1 MTGTM
6 KVGKLKKN
14 AVYYY
19 HKDYDERVGGAF
31 IFFIMPM
38 LNNDSKTFF
47 YVTEISYLRQST
59 EEMQRNHPGS
69 NRTGG
74 QSAKPTKRY
83 AF

>member
-38 LNNDSKTFF
+38 RNNDVKPFF
-47 YVTEISYLRQST
+47 YVKPQSD
-59 EEMQRNHPGS
+59 ERLELSGEAYII
-69 NRTGG
+69 TGERL
-74 QSAKPTKRY
+74 SRYIRKPKRIWVE
-83 AF
+83 